1 MIQKIITI
9 SLLILLSP
17 ILLLISIII
26 WLDDGFPILYVQ
38 KNYGENHSTFN
49 LYKFRTMKKNTPN
62 IPTEEMEQPK
72 KYLLK
77 SGKILRKFSLD
88 EIPQFLNI
96 LNGTMNF
103 IGPRPSMTKNEDV
116 IKNLR
121 ERYGI
126 HKLKPGITGLA
137 QVNGRDANNYETKVA
152 WDKKY
157 MENQNFILDLKIVLK
172 TFYVIIIPKNI
183 KH

>member
-17 ILLLISIII
+17 ILLFISIII

-38 KNYGENHSTFN
+38 KNYGENHSKFN
-49 LYKFRTMKKNTPN
+49 LYKFRTMKNNTPN

-77 SGKILRKFSLD
+77 SGRILRKFSLD

-96 LNGTMNF
+96 LNG
-103 IGPRPSMTKNEDV
+103 
-116 IKNLR
+116 
-121 ERYGI
+121 
-126 HKLKPGITGLA
+126 
-137 QVNGRDANNYETKVA
+137 
-152 WDKKY
+152 
-157 MENQNFILDLKIVLK
+157 
-172 TFYVIIIPKNI
+172 
-183 KH
+183 